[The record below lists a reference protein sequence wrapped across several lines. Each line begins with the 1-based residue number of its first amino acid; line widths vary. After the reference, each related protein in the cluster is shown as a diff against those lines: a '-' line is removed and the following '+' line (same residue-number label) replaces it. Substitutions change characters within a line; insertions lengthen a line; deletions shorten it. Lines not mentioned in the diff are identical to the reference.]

1 MNMRKEI
8 WGSVLAATLAA
19 GAFWATPA
27 KASSHREAPFITSL
41 PKADGTDFY
50 LFRSYEPGRDGFV
63 TFVADYQPL
72 QSPAGAPNY
81 YELDPEV
88 RYNINIDNSGS
99 GKANMVFS
107 FQFGA
112 NQRDAEL
119 MIGDKK
125 VAVSEKALGPI
136 KAGDDSK
143 SNRVEL
149 YSLSVFRGGPE
160 ARNGAQA
167 VTNADN
173 SSSNSNTAQGGKASP
188 LGKST
193 FIKPTDYI
201 GDKTFPDYNAYAK
214 QFIYSINIPGCDT
227 PGRVFVGARK
237 DPFVVNVAE
246 VFDLVNLNPLGAMDQ
261 GKDDLAASNIS
272 AFVLEVPIKCV
283 AFGNKVIGAWTTAEM
298 PRSRIGNQSF
308 LPKDKQNTE
317 GEAKGK
323 NGQSAPDEWIQVSRV
338 GAPLVNELVIGL
350 KDKDKFNA
358 SEPKDDAQFINYVT
372 NPTLPALL
380 EVLFGD
386 KGVKAPTLFPR
397 ADLVQAFLT
406 GIPGVNANGAVGEM
420 LRLNVTTPVTPAA
433 GQSNLGVLG
442 KDNAG
447 FPNGRRPGD
456 DVVDI
461 ELRVAMGVLLTLD
474 PKTAAAAP
482 SGALP
487 FTDGAFTDA
496 SHYDTTFP
504 YLRPPLTN
512 SSKPTHAPATK

>member
-1 MNMRKEI
+1 MSKGI

-27 KASSHREAPFITSL
+27 RASSHREAPFITSL

-50 LFRSYEPGRDGFV
+50 MFQSYEPGRDGYT

-99 GKANMVFS
+99 AIANMVFS

-119 MIGDKK
+119 TVGGKK
-125 VAVSEKALGPI
+125 VAISEKAFGPI

-143 SNRVEL
+143 SNKIEL
-149 YSLSVFRGGPE
+149 YSISVFRGGAE
-160 ARNGAQA
+160 ARKGAQA
-167 VTNADN
+167 VTNAAD
-173 SSSNSNTAQGGKASP
+173 
-188 LGKST
+188 GKST
-193 FIKPTDYI
+193 FTKPTDYI

-214 QFIYSINIPGCDT
+214 QFIYNINIPGCDK

-261 GKDDLAASNIS
+261 GKDDLAASNVT
-272 AFVLEVPIKCV
+272 AFVLEVPTTCV
-283 AFGNKVIGAWTTAEM
+283 AFGNKVIGGWTTAEM
-298 PRSRIGNQSF
+298 QRSRIGNKSF
-308 LPKDKQNTE
+308 LAKDKQNT
-317 GEAKGK
+317 
-323 NGQSAPDEWIQVSRV
+323 NGAPDEWLQVSRV
-338 GAPLVNELVIGL
+338 GMPLVNELVIGL
-350 KDKDKFNA
+350 KDKDKFNS
-358 SEPKDDAQFINYVT
+358 SEPKDDAQFIDYVT

-406 GIPGVNANGAVGEM
+406 GIPGLNANGAVGEM
-420 LRLNVTTPVTPAA
+420 VRLNVSIPATPAA
-433 GQSNLGVLG
+433 SQSNLGVLG
-442 KDNAG
+442 KDLAG

-456 DVVDI
+456 DVVDA

-504 YLRPPLTN
+504 YLRPPLSN

>member
-1 MNMRKEI
+1 MRKGI

-19 GAFWATPA
+19 GAFWAAPA
-27 KASSHREAPFITSL
+27 KASSHREAPFITSV

-50 LFRSYEPGRDGFV
+50 MFQSYEPGREGYT

-81 YELDPEV
+81 YELDQDV

-99 GKANMVFS
+99 AKANMVFS

-119 MIGDKK
+119 MVGGKK
-125 VAVSEKALGPI
+125 VAIAEKNFGQI

-143 SNRVEL
+143 LNKVEL
-149 YSLSVFRGGPE
+149 YSISVFRGGAE
-160 ARNGAQA
+160 ARKGAQA
-167 VTNADN
+167 VTRIDDSKTNTVQGNN
-173 SSSNSNTAQGGKASP
+173 SP
-188 LGKST
+188 LLGKST
-193 FIKPTDYI
+193 FIKPTDYV
-201 GDKTFPDYNAYAK
+201 GDKTFPDYNAYAR
-214 QFIYSINIPGCDT
+214 QFIYNINIPGCDK

-261 GKDDLAASNIS
+261 GKDDLADSNVT
-272 AFVLEVPIKCV
+272 AFVLEVPTSCV
-283 AFGNKVIGAWTTAEM
+283 AFGNKVIGGWTTAEM
-298 PRSRIGNQSF
+298 QRSRIGNKSF
-308 LPKDKQNTE
+308 LPKHKQDTE
-317 GEAKGK
+317 GA
-323 NGQSAPDEWIQVSRV
+323 SDEWLQVSRV
-338 GAPLVNELVIGL
+338 GMPLVNELVIGL
-350 KDKDKFNA
+350 KDKDKFNS
-358 SEPKDDAQFINYVT
+358 SEPKDDAQFIDYVT

-406 GIPGVNANGAVGEM
+406 GIPGLNANGAVGEM
-420 LRLNVTTPVTPAA
+420 VRLNVSIPATPAA
-433 GQSNLGVLG
+433 SQSNLGVLG
-442 KDNAG
+442 KDLAG

-456 DVVDI
+456 DVVDA

-474 PKTAAAAP
+474 PKTAAYAP

-504 YLRPPLTN
+504 YLRAPLSN
-512 SSKPTHAPATK
+512 SSKPTHAPTVSK

>member
-1 MNMRKEI
+1 MRKGI
-8 WGSVLAATLAA
+8 WGSVLAATLAV
-19 GAFWATPA
+19 GAFWAAPA
-27 KASSHREAPFITSL
+27 RASSHREAPFITSL

-50 LFRSYEPGRDGFV
+50 MFQSYESGRSGYT

-72 QSPAGAPNY
+72 QDPAGAPNF
-81 YELDPEV
+81 YELDPDV

-99 GKANMVFS
+99 AMANMVFS

-119 MIGDKK
+119 TVGGKK
-125 VAVSEKALGPI
+125 VAIAEKNFGQI

-143 SNRVEL
+143 LNKVEL
-149 YSLSVFRGGPE
+149 YSLSVFRGGAD
-160 ARNGAQA
+160 ARLGAQA

-173 SSSNSNTAQGGKASP
+173 TNTNTAEGGKASP
-188 LGKST
+188 LGKTT
-193 FIKPTDYI
+193 FIKPTDNI

-214 QFIYSINIPGCDT
+214 QFIYNINIPGCDT

-246 VFDLVNLNPLGAMDQ
+246 VFDLVNLNPLGSMDQ
-261 GKDDLAASNIS
+261 GKDDLKNANVT
-272 AFVLEVPIKCV
+272 AFVLEVPTKCV
-283 AFGNKVIGAWTTAEM
+283 AFGNKVIGGWTTAEM
-298 PRSRIGNQSF
+298 QRSRIGNKSF
-308 LPKDKQNTE
+308 LPKAQQNTS
-317 GEAKGK
+317 G
-323 NGQSAPDEWIQVSRV
+323 SPDEWLQVSRV
-338 GAPLVNELVIGL
+338 GMPLVNELVIGL
-350 KDKDKFNA
+350 KDKDKFN
-358 SEPKDDAQFINYVT
+358 SSQPKDDAQFIDYVT

-420 LRLNVTTPVTPAA
+420 IRLNVTTPVTAA
-433 GQSNLGVLG
+433 GSQSNLGVLG
-442 KDNAG
+442 KDLAG

-504 YLRPPLTN
+504 YLRAPLTA
-512 SSKPTHAPATK
+512 SSKPIHAPK

>member
-1 MNMRKEI
+1 MRKGI

-41 PKADGTDFY
+41 PKADVTDFY
-50 LFRSYEPGRDGFV
+50 MFQSYEPGRSGYT
-63 TFVADYQPL
+63 TFIADYQPL

-99 GKANMVFS
+99 AIANMVFS

-119 MIGDKK
+119 TVGGKK
-125 VAVSEKALGPI
+125 VAISEKAFGPI

-143 SNRVEL
+143 SNKIEL
-149 YSLSVFRGGPE
+149 YSISVFRGGAE
-160 ARNGAQA
+160 ARKGAQA
-167 VTNADN
+167 VTNAAD
-173 SSSNSNTAQGGKASP
+173 
-188 LGKST
+188 GKST
-193 FIKPTDYI
+193 FTKPTDYI
-201 GDKTFPDYNAYAK
+201 GDKTFPDYNAYAR
-214 QFIYSINIPGCDT
+214 QFIYNINIPGCDK

-261 GKDDLAASNIS
+261 GKDDLAASNVT
-272 AFVLEVPIKCV
+272 AFVLEVPTACV
-283 AFGNKVIGAWTTAEM
+283 AFGNKIIGGWTTAEM
-298 PRSRIGNQSF
+298 QRSRIGNKSF
-308 LPKDKQNTE
+308 LAKDKQNT
-317 GEAKGK
+317 
-323 NGQSAPDEWIQVSRV
+323 NGAPDEWLQVSRV
-338 GAPLVNELVIGL
+338 GMPLVNELVIGL

-358 SEPKDDAQFINYVT
+358 SEPKDDAQFIDYVT

-406 GIPGVNANGAVGEM
+406 GIPGLNANGAVGEM
-420 LRLNVTTPVTPAA
+420 VRLNVSIPATPAA
-433 GQSNLGVLG
+433 SQSNLGVLG
-442 KDNAG
+442 KDLAG

-456 DVVDI
+456 DVVDS

-496 SHYDTTFP
+496 SHYDTAFP
-504 YLRPPLTN
+504 YLRPPLSN

>member
-1 MNMRKEI
+1 MRKGI
-8 WGSVLAATLAA
+8 WGSVLSATLAA
-19 GAFWATPA
+19 GAFWAAPA

-50 LFRSYEPGRDGFV
+50 MFRSYEAGRDGYT

-72 QSPAGAPNY
+72 QSPAAAPNF

-99 GKANMVFS
+99 GMANMVFS

-119 MIGDKK
+119 MVGGKK
-125 VAVSEKALGPI
+125 VALAEKNFGQI

-143 SNRVEL
+143 LNKVEL

-160 ARNGAQA
+160 ARKGAQA
-167 VTNADN
+167 VTNAAD
-173 SSSNSNTAQGGKASP
+173 
-188 LGKST
+188 GKST
-193 FIKPTDYI
+193 FTKPTDYI

-214 QFIYSINIPGCDT
+214 QFIYNINIPGCDT

-237 DPFVVNVAE
+237 DPFVVNVSE

-261 GKDDLAASNIS
+261 GKDDLAGANIS
-272 AFVLEVPIKCV
+272 AFVLEVPTRCV
-283 AFGNKVIGAWTTAEM
+283 AFGNKVIGGWTTAEM
-298 PRSRIGNQSF
+298 PRSRIGNKSF
-308 LPKDKQNTE
+308 LPKNKQNTE
-317 GEAKGK
+317 DSEGA
-323 NGQSAPDEWIQVSRV
+323 ADEWVQVSRL
-338 GAPLVNELVIGL
+338 GMPLVNELVIGL

-358 SEPKDDAQFINYVT
+358 SEPKDDAQFIDYVT

-406 GIPGVNANGAVGEM
+406 GIPGLNANGATAEM
-420 LRLNVTTPVTPAA
+420 SRLNVTVPVTPAA
-433 GQSNLGVLG
+433 SQSNLGVLG
-442 KDNAG
+442 KDLAG

-474 PKTAAAAP
+474 PKTADKAP
-482 SGALP
+482 SGKLP
-487 FTDGAFTDA
+487 FTDGAYTDA

-512 SSKPTHAPATK
+512 SAKPTHAPATK

>member
-1 MNMRKEI
+1 MHKGI

-50 LFRSYEPGRDGFV
+50 MFRSYEPGRDGFV

-88 RYNINIDNSGS
+88 RYNINIDNSGNS
-99 GKANMVFS
+99 KADMVFS

-119 MIGDKK
+119 MIGDQK
-125 VAVSEKALGPI
+125 VALAEKNFGAI
-136 KAGDDSK
+136 KAGDDK
-143 SNRVEL
+143 NLNKVEL
-149 YSLSVFRGGPE
+149 YSVSVFRGGPE
-160 ARNGAQA
+160 ARNGAQSLTRIDDSK
-167 VTNADN
+167 TN
-173 SSSNSNTAQGGKASP
+173 TVQGNNAP
-188 LGKST
+188 LLGKST

-201 GDKTFPDYNAYAK
+201 GDKTFPDYNAYAR
-214 QFIYSINIPGCDT
+214 QFIYNIKIPGCDK

-298 PRSRIGNQSF
+298 PRSRIGNKSF
-308 LPKDKQNTE
+308 LPKSKQNTDSE
-317 GEAKGK
+317 GEGN
-323 NGQSAPDEWIQVSRV
+323 NGNAPDEWVQVSRV
-338 GAPLVNELVIGL
+338 GMPLVNELVIGL
-350 KDKDKFNA
+350 KDKDKFNS

-397 ADLVQAFLT
+397 ADLVAAFLT
-406 GIPGVNANGAVGEM
+406 GITGLNANGAVGEM
-420 LRLNVTTPVTPAA
+420 IRLNVTTPVTAA
-433 GQSNLGVLG
+433 ASQSNLGVLG
-442 KDNAG
+442 KDLAG

-456 DVVDI
+456 DVTDI
-461 ELRVAMGVLLTLD
+461 TLRVAMGVLLTLD
-474 PKTAAAAP
+474 PKTKAMAP

-512 SSKPTHAPATK
+512 SSKPTHAPK